1 MSGAALILEGNLLA
15 STVLTPPESRRS
27 TMAAVRAMSHARLTA
42 NSRLFFVAV
51 LVLSA
56 VYSSWH
62 LGRGW
67 VPHDEGALGQSA
79 MRVLQGEL
87 PHRDFDEIYT
97 GGLSYVNAAAFRVFG
112 TTLLSMRLV
121 LFALFLAWIPAVFY
135 IASRLAPPLAAAGI
149 TLLCVAWSLP
159 NYPAPLPSWYNLFLA
174 VIGIAALFRWLED
187 RRARWLIAGGVAGGL
202 SLLVKVVGLYY
213 VAGVLLFLVFQAHEE
228 SRRALKLDSPN
239 AAPRGRS
246 YALFT
251 TACLF
256 AFLGALVLL
265 VRHQLYPAEL
275 VQFVLPGIAL
285 SVLIIR
291 NEWLQP
297 AGSSGIRFRTLG
309 RLLLPFLFGFA
320 LPVGLFLIP
329 FARAHA
335 VGALLNGVF
344 VLPVLRFG
352 AASHRMPSLTSLRAL
367 IPVLLLFAYGRQL
380 AGRST
385 RHHWVILSLLMGA
398 YLVATGTN
406 PLLYHLVWFA
416 IRNTLPMLVLLGAF
430 ILSRT
435 RAADAESPLTRSR
448 TMLLLSVSAVFTLVQ
463 FPFSAPIYFCYVAP
477 LVALAAV
484 ALLPQVRPMAPAV
497 PVSLL
502 AFLIAFAVLRVNT
515 SPLGSMGLWY
525 QPYPA
530 TTSLALPRGHLDVPL
545 QDANMYHAAV
555 GVLQQHARGGYTWA
569 SPDCPEVYFLSGLKN
584 PTRSLFDFFDEES
597 GRTARILSAL
607 DQHGVT
613 AIALNSSPAF
623 SGAISDELVN
633 ALKVRYPFGT
643 NVGKF
648 QIRWQ

>member
-1 MSGAALILEGNLLA
+1 MAALSAMGH
-15 STVLTPPESRRS
+15 
-27 TMAAVRAMSHARLTA
+27 VRLGV
-42 NSRLFFVAV
+42 NSRLLLVAV

-56 VYSSWH
+56 AYSSWH

-97 GGLSYVNAAAFRVFG
+97 GGLSYLNAAAFRAFG
-112 TTLLSMRLV
+112 TTLFSMRLV
-121 LFALFLAWIPAVFY
+121 LFAFFLAWIPAVFY
-135 IASRLAPPLAAAGI
+135 IATRLVRPLAAAAV

-187 RRARWLIAGGVAGGL
+187 RRARWLVAAGIMGGL

-239 AAPRGRS
+239 AAPRGLS
-246 YALFT
+246 YALLT
-251 TACLF
+251 TVCLL
-256 AFLGALVLL
+256 AFSAALLLL

-275 VQFVLPGIAL
+275 VQFVLPGTAL
-285 SVLIIR
+285 SVLLVR
-291 NEWLQP
+291 NEWLEP
-297 AGSSGIRFRTLG
+297 AGPSGIRFRTLG
-309 RLLLPFLFGFA
+309 RLIAPFVLGFA
-320 LPVGLFLIP
+320 VPVALFLIP

-335 VGALLNGVF
+335 IGALFNGVF
-344 VLPVLRFG
+344 VLPTLRFG

-367 IPVLLLFAYGRQL
+367 VPVLLLFAYGRQL
-380 AGRST
+380 AGRAT
-385 RHHWVILSLLMGA
+385 RYHWVVLALLMGT
-398 YLVATGTN
+398 YLIATATN

-416 IRNTLPMLVLLGAF
+416 IRDALPILVLLGAVV
-430 ILSRT
+430 LT
-435 RAADAESPLTRSR
+435 RARPTDVESPLMRSR
-448 TMLLLSVSAVFTLVQ
+448 AMLLLSVSAVFTLVQ

-477 LVALAAV
+477 LVALVAV
-484 ALLPQVRPMAPAV
+484 ALLPYARPMAPAV
-497 PVSLL
+497 PVSMLV
-502 AFLIAFAVLRVNT
+502 FLIAFAVLRVNT

-530 TTSLALPRGHLDVPL
+530 TTSLALPRGHLDVPV
-545 QDANMYHAAV
+545 QDADMYRAAV
-555 GVLQQHARGGYTWA
+555 GVLQQHARGGFTWA
-569 SPDCPEVYFLSGLKN
+569 SPDCPEVYFLSGLRN
-584 PTRSLFDFFDEES
+584 PTRSLFDFFDEET

-623 SGAISDELVN
+623 SAGIPDELVN

>member
-1 MSGAALILEGNLLA
+1 LA
-15 STVLTPPESRRS
+15 STVLNPSQTRHAHMS
-27 TMAAVRAMSHARLTA
+27 AVGSIGRMRFIADARVL
-42 NSRLFFVAV
+42 FVAI
-51 LVLSA
+51 LLLSA
-56 VYSSWH
+56 VYASWH

-97 GGLSYVNAAAFRVFG
+97 GGLSYLNAAAFRVFG
-112 TTLLSMRLV
+112 TTLFSMRLV

-135 IASRLAPPLAAAGI
+135 IATRLVSPLAAAGV
-149 TLLCVAWSLP
+149 TLLCVAWSIP

-174 VIGIAALFRWLED
+174 VMGIAALFRWLEV
-187 RRARWLIAGGVAGGL
+187 RRTHWLMAAGVAGGL

-228 SRRALKLDSPN
+228 SRRVLKLDSPN

-246 YALFT
+246 YTLFT
-251 TACLF
+251 TLCLL
-256 AFLGALVLL
+256 AFSAALLLL
-265 VRHQLYPAEL
+265 VRHQLYPAEF

-285 SVLIIR
+285 SALLIR
-291 NEWLQP
+291 NEWLEP
-297 AGSSGIRFRTLG
+297 AGPSGIRFRALI
-309 RLLLPFLFGFA
+309 RLLAPFVLGFTV
-320 LPVGLFLIP
+320 PVAVFLIP

-335 VGALLNGVF
+335 IGALFNGVF
-344 VLPVLRFG
+344 VLPALRFG

-367 IPVLLLFAYGRQL
+367 VPVVLLFAYGRQI
-380 AGRST
+380 AGRAT
-385 RHHWVILSLLMGA
+385 RFHWAILALLMGL

-416 IRNTLPMLVLLGAF
+416 IRDALPLLVLLGAF
-430 ILSRT
+430 VLART
-435 RAADAESPLTRSR
+435 RATDSESSSGRSR

-477 LVALAAV
+477 LVALVGV
-484 ALLPQVRPMAPAV
+484 ALLAYARPMAPAV
-497 PVSLL
+497 SVT
-502 AFLIAFAVLRVNT
+502 FLTFLTAFAVVRVNT

-525 QPYPA
+525 QAYPT
-530 TTSLALPRGHLDVPL
+530 TTSLALPRGHLDVPVE
-545 QDANMYHAAV
+545 DANMYRAAV

-569 SPDCPEVYFLSGLKN
+569 SPDCPEVYFLSGLRN
-584 PTRSLFDFFDEES
+584 PTRSLFDFFDEGT
-597 GRTARILSAL
+597 GRTERILSAL

-613 AIALNSSPAF
+613 AIALNSAPSF
-623 SGAISDELVN
+623 SGGISAELAK
-633 ALKVRYPFGT
+633 ALVDRYPFGT

-648 QIRWQ
+648 EIRWQ